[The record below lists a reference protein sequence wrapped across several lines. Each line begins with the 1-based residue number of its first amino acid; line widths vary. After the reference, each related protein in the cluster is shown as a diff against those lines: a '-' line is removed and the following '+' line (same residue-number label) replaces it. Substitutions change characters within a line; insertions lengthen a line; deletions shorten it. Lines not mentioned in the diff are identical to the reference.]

1 MSKIISVK
9 NLKKS
14 YQSGASTL
22 EVIKGISLDVEE
34 GEILVIIG
42 ESGSGKSTFLNLIG
56 GLDRP
61 TEGKIVIQGMDIT
74 DMAEEDLT
82 SIRNKTMG
90 FVFQF
95 HNLLLDFTA
104 CENVMLPYL
113 ARNFHW
119 NAAKKKALELLDDV
133 GLKNRA
139 EHKPGELSGGE
150 QQRVAV
156 ARALV
161 NEPRLV
167 LADEPTGNLDLEN
180 SENIRKLLWNLAEKY
195 KITLVLVTHNTSIAD
210 KAHRVIKVDYGYLK

>member
-9 NLKKS
+9 NLKKL
-14 YQSGASTL
+14 YQSGESTL

-82 SIRNKTMG
+82 AIRNKTMG

-133 GLKNRA
+133 VLKNRA
-139 EHKPGELSGGE
+139 EHKPGE
-150 QQRVAV
+150 
-156 ARALV
+156 
-161 NEPRLV
+161 
-167 LADEPTGNLDLEN
+167 
-180 SENIRKLLWNLAEKY
+180 
-195 KITLVLVTHNTSIAD
+195 
-210 KAHRVIKVDYGYLK
+210 